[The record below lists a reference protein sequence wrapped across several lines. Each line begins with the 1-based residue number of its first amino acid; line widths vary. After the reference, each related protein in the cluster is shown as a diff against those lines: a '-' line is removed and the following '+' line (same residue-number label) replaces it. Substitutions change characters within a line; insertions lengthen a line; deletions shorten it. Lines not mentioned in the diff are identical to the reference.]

1 MYWKIT
7 EYHYIIKTYVVIK
20 LQNIQS
26 PISMLINW
34 IILKD
39 LIPN

>member
-7 EYHYIIKTYVVIK
+7 EYHYIIKTYVAIK